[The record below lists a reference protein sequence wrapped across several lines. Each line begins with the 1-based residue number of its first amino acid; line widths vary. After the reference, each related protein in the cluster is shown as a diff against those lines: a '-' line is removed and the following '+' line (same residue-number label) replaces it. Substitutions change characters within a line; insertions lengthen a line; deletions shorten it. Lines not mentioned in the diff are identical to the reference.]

1 MPELPEIETIRL
13 QISKII
19 IGKRIETISIEKKKS
34 FIGDP
39 SLTYNSKIKNI
50 RRFAKI
56 LVIDFSNNISLA
68 VHLKMSGQLLFRSE
82 NIEVRIKNGKL
93 NNLPDKHTRVIIT
106 FTDGDKLF
114 FNDMRIFG
122 WLRVLKREDLSN
134 IVGKLGPDAL
144 NELDEK
150 KFYEILNSSKR
161 PIKLVLMDQEKIAGV
176 GNIYA
181 NDALFLSR
189 IDPKMQANKLSNGQI
204 VKLLGS
210 IKRVLRDGIKWKGA
224 SRNNFRDIY
233 GEKGNVQDH
242 FWVYDRLGYECPN
255 KCGGKIKKIR
265 LGGRGTFFCV
275 NCQKEGDLVE

>member
-114 FNDMRIFG
+114 FNDMRNCFDKRRQRLFWKEPSDIHYLDSLFG
-122 WLRVLKREDLSN
+122 N
-134 IVGKLGPDAL
+134 IKSVMKIT
-144 NELDEK
+144 NISYCISVK
-150 KFYEILNSSKR
+150 INS
-161 PIKLVLMDQEKIAGV
+161 V
-176 GNIYA
+176 GN
-181 NDALFLSR
+181 NR
-189 IDPKMQANKLSNGQI
+189 
-204 VKLLGS
+204 
-210 IKRVLRDGIKWKGA
+210 GA
-224 SRNNFRDIY
+224 F
-233 GEKGNVQDH
+233 V
-242 FWVYDRLGYECPN
+242 
-255 KCGGKIKKIR
+255 
-265 LGGRGTFFCV
+265 FFCQMV
-275 NCQKEGDLVE
+275 QNLVSKFCRINN